1 MLCDISLIREKKET
15 QEILSKE
22 GVKNIKADKYS
33 MRRNVHTQACSL
45 KFVLSQNS
53 NINHILSKGSLKV
66 GQQVKKKQAE
76 QKN

>member
-1 MLCDISLIREKKET
+1 MEKKVT

-33 MRRNVHTQACSL
+33 IRNVHTQACWL

-53 NINHILSKGSLKV
+53 DINHILPEQSLKV
-66 GQQVKKKQAE
+66 GLQVKKKQAE